1 MLASLRSAV
10 LDALWGQVIT
20 VEVHLSNGLPS
31 YSIVGLPDA
40 SVRESRERVRA
51 ALLSQGYV
59 WPLRRLTVN
68 LAPGGFR
75 KCGAGLEAAV
85 ALGVLAAA
93 EELPLQVLAD
103 TAVIGELGLDGS
115 LRSVPGTLAM
125 VEACRAA
132 GIGRVIVPEKNV
144 FEAELIQG
152 ITVRGAASL
161 RQLCHR
167 LTGLEPWDDGFP
179 PEPAEAAAANTYE
192 NGSRAARTGRRGL
205 RPVSIDAVRGMPA
218 ARTMIELAAAGGHHC
233 LLTGPPG
240 VGKTM
245 LADVLRGLAPPLE
258 DFEAL
263 EVTRIHS
270 IAGVWADGELIR
282 DRPFHSPHHT
292 ASATAIVGGGGG
304 RPSPGAVTLAHRGT
318 LFLDELAEF
327 PTRALDALREP
338 MEQGRI
344 HIARTPTACEF
355 PADFQLLGCCN
366 ICPCARIPCVCPE
379 PALDRYRRR
388 ISGPLQ
394 DRFELKLRTEPSERE
409 DNDARP
415 EADRRSAAE
424 VKRRIAISMDRQR
437 DRGWGWRGNA
447 KAQAED
453 LIDTATPSVQQS
465 LEMLSGS
472 RRSILNTL
480 RVARTAADLDNDD
493 LIRSDH
499 LTSALQYQGEPL

>member
-31 YSIVGLPDA
+31 YSVVGLPDA

-68 LAPGGFR
+68 LAPGGLR

-93 EELPLQVLAD
+93 EELPLEVLAD

-115 LRSVPGTLAM
+115 LRSVPGTLAL

-132 GIGRVIVPEKNV
+132 GIGRVIVPELNL
-144 FEAELIQG
+144 FEAELVQG
-152 ITVRGAASL
+152 ITVRSASSL
-161 RQLCHR
+161 RQLCNR
-167 LTGLEPWDDGFP
+167 LIGLEPWDDGFP
-179 PEPAEAAAANTYE
+179 TEPTH
-192 NGSRAARTGRRGL
+192 SRAASGYANSNGVRNSRGRGRH
-205 RPVSIDAVRGMPA
+205 VSLDAVRGMPA
-218 ARTMIELAAAGGHHC
+218 ARQMIELAAAGGHHC

-245 LADVLRGLAPPLE
+245 LAEVLRGLTPELE
-258 DFEAL
+258 DYEAL

-282 DRPFHSPHHT
+282 ERPFHAPHHT

-366 ICPCARIPCVCPE
+366 TCPCARLPCVCPE

-394 DRFELKLRTEPSERE
+394 DRFELKLRTEPSERHE
-409 DNDARP
+409 GDGRV
-415 EADRRSAAE
+415 ERDRRTAAE
-424 VKRRIAISMDRQR
+424 VSGRIAVAMARQHE
-437 DRGWGWRGNA
+437 RGWGWRGNA

-453 LIDTATPSVQQS
+453 LIDGAAPGVQRA
-465 LEMLSGS
+465 LETLPGS

-480 RVARTAADLDNDD
+480 RVARTAADLDDRD
-493 LIRSDH
+493 LIVDDH
-499 LTSALQYQGEPL
+499 LTIALDYQGEPI